1 MALIAEL
8 KRRKVFKVGAT
19 YLVVAWLAV
28 QAVSI
33 GFPAFDAPP
42 WALRV
47 FILVVMLLFPA
58 LLVMT
63 WAFEVTPQGLKADTA
78 GTGTK
83 RLLAFAVGLVAL
95 ALVWYFRGQP
105 AVRDEAPPRV
115 AAAARA
121 APSAIPAKS
130 IAVLA
135 FTDLS
140 PKHDQEYFSDG
151 IAEEILNALA
161 QVEDLKVAGRSSSF
175 HYKGRNEDLRAIGKA
190 LGVAHVLEGSVRSQD
205 NRVRITAQLIRTDD
219 NFHVWSKTYDGE
231 LTDVFELQERI
242 ARAITDELQVA
253 LQGKQKT
260 RLVEAATSSPEAYA
274 LYLQAT
280 DIFNRRDG
288 ARMPEAIAKLEQAVK
303 LDPAFARAYS
313 RLSVVLAIA
322 TIYQPTGIDRLH
334 EAARRAA
341 QRAIELDPTL
351 AEPHAALGRIL
362 GAQRNFIEE
371 RKETT
376 QALALDPNDANA
388 AFWHATSLI
397 EVGYTREGTAMLDRV
412 LEIDPLL
419 PNALGWRGLA
429 HIGAGDFAQAERR
442 LHLAR
447 DVGLAHVGLNLS
459 VIAARKGDNAEA
471 ARLLATGFRVLD
483 TGMPPGSPDVLAQGV
498 YGDAAARARALAW
511 IDDYLATKPAAVAG
525 AVPHAL
531 IKLGRPE
538 LALRVA
544 QDRPTAN
551 DAMFLPLLWLPIG
564 REARRLPE
572 FAGFARKTGLARLW
586 DAHGPPDLCRRVK
599 PGEYAC
605 D

>member
-1 MALIAEL
+1 MPLIAEL

-63 WAFEVTPQGLKADTA
+63 WAFEVTPQGLRADTA

-83 RLLAFAVGLVAL
+83 RLVAFALGLAAL

-105 AVRDEAPPRV
+105 AIRDETPGVATPVRAP
-115 AAAARA
+115 
-121 APSAIPAKS
+121 APAIPAKS

-161 QVEDLKVAGRSSSF
+161 QVKDLKVAGRSSSF

-219 NFHVWSKTYDGE
+219 NFHVWSKTYDGD

-288 ARMPEAIAKLEQAVK
+288 ARMPESIAKLEQAVK
-303 LDPAFARAYS
+303 LDPTFARAYS

-322 TIYQPTGIDRLH
+322 TIYRPTEIGPLH
-334 EAARRAA
+334 AAARRAA
-341 QRAIELDPTL
+341 LRAIELDPTL
-351 AEPHAALGRIL
+351 AEPHAALGRIF
-362 GAQRNFIEE
+362 GAQRQYLEE
-371 RKETT
+371 RHHTT

-388 AFWHATSLI
+388 AFWHATSLV
-397 EVGYTREGTAMLDRV
+397 EVGYTREGVAALDHV

-419 PNALGWRGLA
+419 PNALGWRGQAFLV
-429 HIGAGDFAQAERR
+429 AGDFAQAERH
-442 LHLAR
+442 LELAR
-447 DVGLAHVGLNLS
+447 EVGLAHVGLNLS
-459 VIAARKGDNAEA
+459 IVAARKGDNAEA
-471 ARLLATGFRVLD
+471 ARLLAAGLRALD
-483 TGMPPGSPDVLAQGV
+483 TGMPPDSPEILAQGV
-498 YGDAAARARALAW
+498 YGDAAARARALAL
-511 IDDYLATKPAAVAG
+511 IDDYLATKPAAVSG

-531 IKLGRPE
+531 LKLGRPA
-538 LALRVA
+538 LALRVS

-551 DAMFLPLLWLPIG
+551 DAMFLPLLWGPIG
-564 REARRLPE
+564 EEARRLPE
-572 FAGFARKTGLARLW
+572 FAGFARTVGLARLW
-586 DAHGPPDLCRRVK
+586 DVHGPPDLCRRVK
-599 PGEYAC
+599 PGEYVC